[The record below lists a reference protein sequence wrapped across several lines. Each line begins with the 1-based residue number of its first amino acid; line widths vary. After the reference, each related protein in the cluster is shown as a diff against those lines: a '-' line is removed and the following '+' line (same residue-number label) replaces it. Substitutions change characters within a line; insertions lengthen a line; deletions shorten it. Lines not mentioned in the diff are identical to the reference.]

1 MSRRLKHGGRRKGAG
16 RPPVEGARV
25 SRAISFRV
33 SVDERTRGEALAAA
47 ENVAIG
53 ELARRAYLARLA
65 EVPPAG
71 PPETTPSEW
80 LRIMDECREMLD
92 AAGLGREGTPN
103 TVWAMVREAC
113 HELRRLRDAV
123 TKPAG
128 PPEGGAP

>member
-1 MSRRLKHGGRRKGAG
+1 MARKSKHGGRRSGAG

-71 PPETTPSEW
+71 PPECAKCGGDGY
-80 LRIMDECREMLD
+80 LIRRKLV
-92 AAGLGREGTPN
+92 GRHYCDGTAERVP
-103 TVWAMVREAC
+103 
-113 HELRRLRDAV
+113 
-123 TKPAG
+123 
-128 PPEGGAP
+128 